1 MVKSVEQ
8 NHYLLQPKGGYSGG
22 DPPLPIP
29 NREVKPTNADGTAIN
44 CGRVGNQ
51 LDSLIFNV

>member
-22 DPPLPIP
+22 DPPLPFRTEKLNP
-29 NREVKPTNADGTAIN
+29 QTPMVL
-44 CGRVGNQ
+44 Q
-51 LDSLIFNV
+51 LIVEE